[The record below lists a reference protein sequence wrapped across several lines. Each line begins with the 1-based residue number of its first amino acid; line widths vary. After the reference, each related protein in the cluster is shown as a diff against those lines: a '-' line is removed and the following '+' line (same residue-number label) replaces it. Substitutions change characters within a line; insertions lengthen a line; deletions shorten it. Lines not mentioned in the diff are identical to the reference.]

1 MTTSGGPSFSS
12 TSSKSRATCARSC
25 ASHANADAPVSA
37 HKPLSFSGLRAASAT
52 DNSDCASSR
61 ASDALRPSP
70 APTIRAVL
78 YAGVIQVLPD
88 DVVLRD
94 NDVAAYQQQRRPDQR
109 GPVDTLRRR
118 QANLT
123 TCPHTSRRR

>member
-1 MTTSGGPSFSS
+1 
-12 TSSKSRATCARSC
+12 
-25 ASHANADAPVSA
+25 

-70 APTIRAVL
+70 APTIRDVL
-78 YAGVIQVLPD
+78 YAGVIQALPD

-94 NDVAAYQQQRRPDQR
+94 NDVAAYQWTPSLL
-109 GPVDTLRRR
+109 LRSVPANA
-118 QANLT
+118 QLESANLHASSSVSVAPSAMSASRSLRSSRSSKM
-123 TCPHTSRRR
+123 CSRRKRALASFA